1 VSSAGP
7 GQRAVRLVD
16 VPYDHGH
23 ERRGSGLGPEAILG
37 VGAVDALV
45 ETGLRVS
52 RSTVSSDGGPDLP
65 GTEIARTFAV
75 NRALAD
81 VVAASAAAGE
91 TPIVL
96 AGNCNS
102 CLGTVAGAR
111 AHVDSVVWFD
121 GHPDL
126 DTPETSTNGF
136 FGGMALA
143 ALTGSCWE
151 ALCASI
157 PGHRPVPADRVTLV
171 GTRHLSAEEEH
182 AIARAGISRVEHSAL
197 DEPFEGGIYLHV
209 DLDVLDPAVA
219 PANPWAAADG
229 LTPDE
234 LVEAVR
240 RACEGGHVTAVAL
253 TAYDPT
259 GDPSAIVAATAV
271 RVLAEIGVRLG

>member
-1 VSSAGP
+1 VSSAEP
-7 GQRAVRLVD
+7 ERRAVRLVD

-23 ERRGSGLGPEAILG
+23 ERRGSGLGPEAILAM
-37 VGAVDALV
+37 GAEDALAAS
-45 ETGLRVS
+45 GLRVS
-52 RSTVSSDGGPDLP
+52 RSTVQSDAGPELP

-75 NRALAD
+75 NRALAEI
-81 VVAASAAAGE
+81 VAAATAAGE

-102 CLGTVAGAR
+102 CLGTVAGTR
-111 AHVDSVVWFD
+111 SQVKSVVWFD

-143 ALTGSCWE
+143 ALTGSCWQ

-157 PGHRPVPADRVTLV
+157 PGYRPVPPNRVTLV
-171 GTRHLSAEEEH
+171 GTRHLSGVEEQ
-182 AIARAGISRVEHSAL
+182 AITSGGITRVEASAL
-197 DEPFEGGIYLHV
+197 DDPREGGIYLHV

-229 LTPDE
+229 LAPDE

-240 RACEGGHVTAVAL
+240 RVSGNRHVTAVAL

-259 GDPSAIVAATAV
+259 ADQSAIVAATAV
-271 RVLAEIGVRLG
+271 RVLAAIGEELG

>member
-1 VSSAGP
+1 
-7 GQRAVRLVD
+7 

-37 VGAVDALV
+37 MGAEDALAAG
-45 ETGLRVS
+45 GLRVS
-52 RSTVSSDGGPDLP
+52 RSTVPCDAGPELP
-65 GTEIARTFAV
+65 GTEIARTFTV
-75 NRALAD
+75 NRALAGI
-81 VVAASAAAGE
+81 VAAATAAGE

-102 CLGTVAGAR
+102 CLGTVAGTR

-143 ALTGSCWE
+143 ALTGSCWQ

-157 PGHRPVPADRVTLV
+157 PGYRPVPPDRVTLV
-171 GTRHLSAEEEH
+171 GSRHLSSVEEH
-182 AIARAGISRVEHSAL
+182 AITSSGISRVEACAL
-197 DEPFEGGIYLHV
+197 DDPREGGIYLHV

-229 LTPDE
+229 LAPDE

-240 RACEGGHVTAVAL
+240 RVSGGRHVTAVAL

-259 GDPSAIVAATAV
+259 GDQSAIVAATAV
-271 RVLAEIGVRLG
+271 RVLNGIGEGLG